1 MKILFSDKVKDIK
14 LEGDIHDMS
23 RKSKERFTQMD
34 IGLVNAVKE
43 EVMNG
48 MSDNHSEEDQEMIQ
62 EMESITREETA
73 VGYESANSFE
83 ENSKSGDVIN
93 LGEKSMPA
101 FGSLSEKTKIEES
114 NGDDKEQMSTEEFNE
129 TRNEVL
135 DSKSEF
141 EKKKELREANKLKR
155 DMRSKLKQLDSE
167 NDDKSWELNNVQI
180 VLRDGKPYKYLVS
193 LSCMQLA
200 EWYISKKLI
209 YDFGVQRGSKT
220 NKKGEEVPILF
231 LKHCNDIKTAILDG
245 SIHGGTLSLN
255 LPTDNNTQLFYDEDN
270 MTLSSDVPLTINDG
284 FHRIYA
290 SYLWYKEFVKP
301 NSTCK
306 SPETF
311 YFPANIEHI
320 SRQASCDLFKEYA
333 VMGKSISKNRIS
345 VHNVFDKNYEI
356 TQRVAKSSQLRGRIE
371 MISNS
376 IKRSS
381 PCIFTYG
388 TILNGV
394 SEFKVITQ
402 GKEEEVGNFI
412 IEFLNE
418 LIELFPNLMGHV
430 DSETRAIEKQKSFVL
445 EKMFQ
450 NSYFVLASQ
459 LQGKDDWKS
468 RLAKLTQ
475 NNFLSRSNP
484 MWGFCLREGE
494 KIVNSS
500 KVQKTITE
508 KIIDYVMAN

>member
-1 MKILFSDKVKDIK
+1 MIFKFDKGGNMENIGV
-14 LEGDIHDMS
+14 EGDIQDMA
-23 RKSKERFTQMD
+23 KKKDKDRFAQMD
-34 IGLVNAVKE
+34 SGVVNAVKE
-43 EVMNG
+43 EVFG
-48 MSDNHSEEDQEMIQ
+48 MVDNHADEDAEMIQ
-62 EMESITREETA
+62 EMEKITREETA
-73 VGYESANSFE
+73 VGYESANNFE
-83 ENSKSGDVIN
+83 ENSRSGDVIN
-93 LGEKSMPA
+93 LGDKSMPT
-101 FGSLSEKTKIEES
+101 FGSLSEKMKNEES
-114 NGDDKEQMSTEEFNE
+114 GGDDKEEKFNTEDK
-129 TRNEVL
+129 EVQN
-135 DSKSEF
+135 DKD
-141 EKKKELREANKLKR
+141 ELKRKREA
-155 DMRSKLKQLDSE
+155 SKLRKQMKDRLDKLNSAL
-167 NDDKSWELNNVQI
+167 DKSWEFENVQV
-180 VLRDGKPYKYLVS
+180 VLRDGKPYKYTVS

-200 EWYISKKLI
+200 EGYISKTLI
-209 YDFGVQRGSKT
+209 YDPSVQRGSRT

-231 LKHCNDIKTAILDG
+231 LKHCRDIQTSILDG
-245 SIHGGTLSLN
+245 SIHGGNLSLN
-255 LPTDNNTQLFYDEDN
+255 FPLDSNAKLFYDSEN
-270 MTLSSDVPLTINDG
+270 MTLSGDSPLIINDG

-290 SYLWYKEFVKP
+290 SYLWYKEFIKP

-311 YFPANIEHI
+311 YFPTNIENL
-320 SRQASCDLFKEYA
+320 SKQASCDLFKEYA

-356 TQRVAKSSQLRGRIE
+356 TQRIVKESQLRGRVE

-376 IKRSS
+376 IKKSS

-394 SEFKVITQ
+394 SEFNAITTTK

-412 IEFLNE
+412 IEFFNQ
-418 LIELFPNLMGHV
+418 LIELFPNLMGNV
-430 DSETRAIEKQKSFVL
+430 DQETRAIEKQKSFAL

-459 LQGKDDWKS
+459 LQGRDDWKS